1 MGGVAKAFNLDSGR
15 RGHLLIQN
23 PNPCVF
29 TPPPKAPNVPISNH
43 TLFWAW
49 GSHMF
54 SLGLFLFLHLTQK
67 LESTP
72 GQNEEGS
79 GDEPA
84 R

>member
-1 MGGVAKAFNLDSGR
+1 MGGLVKAFNFDSGR

-29 TPPPKAPNVPISNH
+29 TPPPKAANFPISNH
-43 TLFWAW
+43 TLFGAW
-49 GSHMF
+49 GSCMF
-54 SLGLFLFLHLTQK
+54 SL
-67 LESTP
+67 ESTL

-84 R
+84 